1 MDRKIYENSLKMDY
15 YCYSEQI
22 QVKNFQ
28 AQIFDE
34 IKNQFQTRRNRS
46 EELSKK
52 YLDAIICN
60 IIIGMKSHKNIA
72 IPRGLPFYSDDLN
85 FEYGKISYRVF
96 TRILNSLVDLG
107 YVWEAKGFTNYEQ
120 SYISVFGAT
129 AKFKE
134 LFGRARLAEIHAPL
148 SPQVILRSKRIMS
161 ITFKETPPIAE
172 LRTKLQKINALY
184 RLNVYSTILDGD
196 DTPIELF
203 PRISAIFNN
212 RSFSCG
218 GRLYC
223 KPQRGISFQS
233 LHKAERARIEINQ
246 KPTVQLDYSG
256 LHLNM
261 LYAMQ
266 GIQLAD
272 SPYTF
277 LGEENKPLVKK
288 AILILL
294 NAQNETQAVNAL
306 EHTFPNTNAVQLLGT
321 IKEYH
326 SRISQYFCSG
336 CWGKLQNKDAKMAVA
351 ILDYFMQKNISV
363 LPIHDSFIIDST
375 YADELKSAMEK
386 TYSEYN
392 NGFFCAVK

>member
-1 MDRKIYENSLKMDY
+1 MDRKIYENSLKMNY
-15 YCYSEQI
+15 YCFSEQI

-28 AQIFDE
+28 AKIFE
-34 IKNQFQTRRNRS
+34 KIKNQLQTRRNRS

-52 YLDAIICN
+52 YLDAIVCN
-60 IIIGMKSHKNIA
+60 IVIGMRSHKFIA
-72 IPRGLPFYSDDLN
+72 IPKGLPFYCDELN
-85 FEYGKISYRVF
+85 FEHEKISYRVF

-134 LFGRARLAEIHAPL
+134 LFGRASLAEIHAPL
-148 SPQVILRSKRIMS
+148 SPQVILRSKRIKS
-161 ITFKETPPIAE
+161 LPFKETPPITE
-172 LRTKLQKINALY
+172 LRSKIQKINALY
-184 RLNVYSTILDGD
+184 RQNVYSTILDD
-196 DTPIELF
+196 ESEPIQF
-203 PRISAIFNN
+203 YPRISAIFNN

-233 LHKAERARIEINQ
+233 LHKSERAKILING
-246 KPTVQLDYSG
+246 KSTVELDYSG

-261 LYAMQ
+261 LYAQ
-266 GIQLAD
+266 EGIQLTG

-277 LGEENKPLVKK
+277 LGEQSKPMVKK

-294 NAQNETQAVNAL
+294 NASDEQQALNALKRKFPTVNAD
-306 EHTFPNTNAVQLLGT
+306 ELLT
-321 IKEYH
+321 AIKDYH
-326 SRISQYFCSG
+326 SRISKYFCSG
-336 CWGKLQNKDAKMAVA
+336 CWMNLQYKDAKMAVA
-351 ILDYFMQKNISV
+351 ILDYFLKKNISV
-363 LPIHDSFIIDST
+363 LPIHDSFIISSDYS
-375 YADELKSAMEK
+375 DELKSIMEQ

-392 NGFFCAVK
+392 SGFFCAVK